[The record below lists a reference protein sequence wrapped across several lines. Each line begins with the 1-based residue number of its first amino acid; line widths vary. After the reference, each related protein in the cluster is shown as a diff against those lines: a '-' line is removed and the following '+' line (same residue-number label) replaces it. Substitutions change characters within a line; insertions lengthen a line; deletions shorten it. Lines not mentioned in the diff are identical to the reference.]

1 LNIAELLRKSFF
13 RCKKCGLELTLNRF
27 QSRES
32 LDALSQM
39 QTALDQFNAVKKRY
53 SEKPDDQSK

>member
-1 LNIAELLRKSFF
+1 MLRKSFF